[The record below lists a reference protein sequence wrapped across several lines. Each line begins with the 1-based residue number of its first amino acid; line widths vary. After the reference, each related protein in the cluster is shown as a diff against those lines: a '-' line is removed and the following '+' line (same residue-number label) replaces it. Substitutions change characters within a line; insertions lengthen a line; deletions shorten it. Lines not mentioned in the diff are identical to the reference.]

1 MKLDILIKN
10 GLVAD
15 LEGHDYINR
24 NIGVIGDRIVD
35 LNTVDDLQAETV
47 IDAAGCIVLP
57 GLIDFHGHVFHGGTA
72 ISVNPDIVCL
82 TGSPAWSMPAA
93 AAG

>member
-15 LEGHDYINR
+15 LDSRDYINR
-24 NIGVIGDRIVD
+24 NIGIIGDRIVD
-35 LNTVDDLQAETV
+35 LNAVDDLQAETV

-57 GLIDFHGHVFHGGTA
+57 GLIDFHGHVFSWRDRHQ
-72 ISVNPDIVCL
+72 C
-82 TGSPAWSMPAA
+82 
-93 AAG
+93 

>member
-57 GLIDFHGHVFHGGTA
+57 G
-72 ISVNPDIVCL
+72 
-82 TGSPAWSMPAA
+82 
-93 AAG
+93 

>member
-15 LEGHDYINR
+15 PEGHDYINR

-35 LNTVDDLQAETV
+35 LNTVDDLQAET
-47 IDAAGCIVLP
+47 AGPPSASTLTSYACP
-57 GLIDFHGHVFHGGTA
+57 
-72 ISVNPDIVCL
+72 